1 MRPERRRALRQP
13 FIAKAE
19 IFDEKKGLR
28 TSSRVKDLTLHGC
41 YVEMENPLPRGTRV
55 LLEIFTESEFLET
68 HATVVYLEPEQGMG
82 LTFTEMPEG
91 FASVLSKWLEQA
103 SG

>member
-1 MRPERRRALRQP
+1 M
-13 FIAKAE
+13 
-19 IFDEKKGLR
+19 
-28 TSSRVKDLTLHGC
+28 
-41 YVEMENPLPRGTRV
+41 